1 MELSIGKRRAISHD
15 KDLQAMGEPSIA
27 QPEHPMPSDFNVLSG
42 ELTQFAE
49 MQ

>member
-1 MELSIGKRRAISHD
+1 LVKEEQYLMTKIYKPWASLALPK
-15 KDLQAMGEPSIA
+15 
-27 QPEHPMPSDFNVLSG
+27 PEHPMPSDFNVLSG